1 MVMHARTLAT
11 TQEINISP
19 YPKTSIDCITSIIDH
34 PKFVSTLANIR
45 SDTIYTSR
53 TGGPMVHPEIGLEIV
68 IDSSV
73 IKNQEQ
79 AIATKQQILCINK
92 KSHSNRT
99 IIAKMNAGYFRICM
113 SLGAQAL
120 LWKTLCEKT
129 INFSPTKLPSTTF
142 FLIWCLSLCI
152 FVSLSILYILRCFF
166 HFNMVKAEF
175 HHHIGVNYLFAP
187 WVAWLLLLQS
197 APKFIFPNKYSYE
210 YVWWPLIIP
219 VIALDVKIYGQWFT
233 TEKRFLSMVANPT
246 SQMSVIG
253 NLVGAHAAIKMGWRE
268 SGICLF
274 TLGMT
279 HYLVVF
285 ITLYQRLSGNNHI
298 PSRLRP
304 VFFLFVAT
312 PSMAALAWKSINGE
326 FDMLCKM
333 LFFLSLFLFTSLASR
348 PVLFK
353 KSVKHFSVA
362 WWAFSFPL
370 SFLAHAAMSYAEQA
384 KGVIPT
390 SLALVLSSLS
400 VLVFVFLLVCST
412 FKIDSLLRKPILSF
426 SEEK

>member
-1 MVMHARTLAT
+1 MVL
-11 TQEINISP
+11 
-19 YPKTSIDCITSIIDH
+19 
-34 PKFVSTLANIR
+34 
-45 SDTIYTSR
+45 
-53 TGGPMVHPEIGLEIV
+53 PEIGLEVV

-73 IKNQEQ
+73 IKHPTKQSFTKHDHLKIGSQQ
-79 AIATKQQILCINK
+79 AIISKI
-92 KSHSNRT
+92 
-99 IIAKMNAGYFRICM
+99 NAGYFRICM

-120 LWKTLCEKT
+120 LWKKLSENT
-129 INFSPTKLPSTTF
+129 IFPPSASFHNLFTKLPSTTF
-142 FLIWCLSLCI
+142 FLIWCLALCI
-152 FVSLSILYILRCFF
+152 FVSLSILYILRCIF
-166 HFNMVKAEF
+166 HFNMVKAEY

-187 WVAWLLLLQS
+187 WISWLLLLQS
-197 APKFIFPNKYSYE
+197 APAVVFRNKYSYE
-210 YVWWPLIIP
+210 YIWWPLIVP

-233 TEKRFLSMVANPT
+233 TEKKFLSVAANPT
-246 SQMSVIG
+246 SQLSVIG

-285 ITLYQRLSGNNHI
+285 ITLYQRLSGNNRI

-312 PSMAALAWKSINGE
+312 PSMAALAWKSINGN

-353 KSVKHFSVA
+353 KSVKNFSVA

-370 SFLAHAAMSYAEQA
+370 SFLAIASKEYAQEA
-384 KGVIPT
+384 NGVT
-390 SLALVLSSLS
+390 ATCLALVLSSIS
-400 VLVFVFLLVCST
+400 VLVFVFLLICST
-412 FKIDSLLRKPILSF
+412 LKMDSLLRKPVLSY
-426 SEEK
+426 SDES

>member
-1 MVMHARTLAT
+1 
-11 TQEINISP
+11 
-19 YPKTSIDCITSIIDH
+19 
-34 PKFVSTLANIR
+34 
-45 SDTIYTSR
+45 
-53 TGGPMVHPEIGLEIV
+53 MVHPEIGLEVV
-68 IDSSV
+68 IDSSFTKHHEQPTTTMDRQQSA
-73 IKNQEQ
+73 IKTPSKRPQQ
-79 AIATKQQILCINK
+79 GIIATI
-92 KSHSNRT
+92 
-99 IIAKMNAGYFRICM
+99 NAGYFRICM
-113 SLGAQAL
+113 SIGGQAL
-120 LWKTLCEKT
+120 LWKTISEKT
-129 INFSPTKLPSTTF
+129 DISPTFGNLFTKIPSTTF
-142 FLIWCLSLCI
+142 FLVWSLAVCT
-152 FVSLSILYILRCFF
+152 FVSLSILYILRCVF
-166 HFNMVKAEF
+166 HFKMVKSEF
-175 HHHIGVNYLFAP
+175 HHHVGVNYLFAP
-187 WVAWLLLLQS
+187 WVSWLLLLRS
-197 APKFIFPNKYSYE
+197 APSFVFPHKYSYE
-210 YVWWPLIIP
+210 YVWWPLIVP
-219 VIALDVKIYGQWFT
+219 VIALDLKIYGQWFT

-285 ITLYQRLSGNNHI
+285 ITLYQRLSGNNHL

-312 PSMAALAWKSINGE
+312 PSMAALAWKSINGD

-353 KSVKHFSVA
+353 KSLKSFSVA

-370 SFLAHAAMSYAEQA
+370 SFLAVASMAYAQQV
-384 KGVIPT
+384 KGVT
-390 SLALVLSSLS
+390 ANGLALILSTIS

-412 FKIDSLLRKPILSF
+412 LKIDSLLRNPILSF
-426 SEEK
+426 SDEN